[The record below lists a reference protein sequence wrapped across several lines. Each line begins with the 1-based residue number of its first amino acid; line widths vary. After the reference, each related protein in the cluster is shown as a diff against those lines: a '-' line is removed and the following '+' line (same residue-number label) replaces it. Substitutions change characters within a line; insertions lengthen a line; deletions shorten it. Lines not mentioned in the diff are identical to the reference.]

1 MVANPIDDPTF
12 PSATPCPAELI
23 ARHDVLGPRYTSY
36 PTAVEFGDDF
46 TPADY
51 RAAVV
56 ESNGAPIPAPLS
68 LYLHIPFC
76 HSLCYYC
83 ACNKLVTQDRD
94 KAAQYLDLLLAETAM
109 HAELLD
115 SDREVHQL
123 HLGGGT
129 PTYFDDAQLARL
141 VRAIARDFN
150 CSPAIKG
157 EWSIEIDPRTVDAGR
172 IAYLTELGFNR
183 VSFGVQDLD
192 TAVQRAVNREQSAD
206 EIQACID
213 AARRAGMASVS
224 IDLIYG
230 LPLQNAASFSRT
242 LDEIV
247 AMRPDRL
254 AIYNYA
260 HLPDRFRSQ
269 RLIARHQLPAAG
281 EKLTMLAAIREQL
294 LDAGYHHI
302 GMDHYATPED
312 PLSEALDHGSLQRN
326 FQGYSTHA
334 ECEMIGMGVSA
345 IGQIGNAYAQ
355 NEHHLPTYEARVAAG
370 EIPIKRG
377 LKLSQDDQI
386 RAAVIQ
392 QIMCG
397 MRINRQRLGAAF
409 DIDFGDYFRE
419 EEQALEPF
427 IADDLLIREPAGY
440 WVTELGRYFLRNIA
454 MCFDAYL
461 KTTRG
466 GFSKTL

>member
-1 MVANPIDDPTF
+1 MVANPIDDHTF
-12 PSATPCPAELI
+12 DSAAPCPPELI

-36 PTAVEFGDDF
+36 PTAVEFHGEF
-46 TPADY
+46 TAADY
-51 RAAVV
+51 RAAVA

-94 KAAQYLDLLLAETAM
+94 KAAHYLDLLLAETAM

-129 PTYFDDAQLARL
+129 PTYFDDAQIARL
-141 VRAIARDFN
+141 VRSIGRDFN
-150 CSPAIKG
+150 CSPAING

-172 IAYLTELGFNR
+172 IAYLAELGFNR

-192 TAVQRAVNREQSAD
+192 PAVQRAVNREQSAA
-206 EIQACID
+206 EIQGCIE

-230 LPLQNAASFSRT
+230 LPLQSAPSFART

-269 RLIARHQLPAAG
+269 RLIAGHQLPAAG

-294 LDAGYHHI
+294 LAAGYRHI
-302 GMDHYATPED
+302 GMDHYATPDD
-312 PLSEALDHGSLQRN
+312 PLSAALDHGSLQRN

-334 ECEMIGMGVSA
+334 ECEMIGIGVSA

-355 NEHHLPTYEARVAAG
+355 NEHHLPAYETRVAAG

-377 LKLSQDDQI
+377 LKLSPDDQL

-392 QIMCG
+392 QIMCS
-397 MRINRQRLGAAF
+397 MRIDRQRLGAAF
-409 DIDFGDYFRE
+409 DIDFGDYFRDE
-419 EEQALEPF
+419 ERALKPF
-427 IADDLLIREPAGY
+427 IADGLLVRETAGY
-440 WVTELGRYFLRNIA
+440 RVTELGRYFLRNIA

-461 KTTRG
+461 NTTRG